1 MFIIF
6 VYYIH
11 TTFLLV
17 SDVFVLVQNQFSN
30 VCFLNYD
37 VMTQIYQR
45 AMVVTCHYGDP
56 VGLSVRNCVRI
67 LLSGFYCQDSSQMLV
82 IQYFS
87 R

>member
-17 SDVFVLVQNQFSN
+17 SDVFVLVQNQFYN

-37 VMTQIYQR
+37 DMTQIYQR
-45 AMVVTCHYGDP
+45 GMVVICHYGDP

-67 LLSGFYCQDSSQMLV
+67 LLSRFYCQDSTVRILAKC
-82 IQYFS
+82 
-87 R
+87 

>member
-1 MFIIF
+1 VFIIF

-17 SDVFVLVQNQFSN
+17 SDVFVLVQNQFYN

-45 AMVVTCHYGDP
+45 GMVVICHFVDP

-67 LLSGFYCQDSSQMLV
+67 LLSGFYCQDSTVRILLSG
-82 IQYFS
+82 F
-87 R
+87 